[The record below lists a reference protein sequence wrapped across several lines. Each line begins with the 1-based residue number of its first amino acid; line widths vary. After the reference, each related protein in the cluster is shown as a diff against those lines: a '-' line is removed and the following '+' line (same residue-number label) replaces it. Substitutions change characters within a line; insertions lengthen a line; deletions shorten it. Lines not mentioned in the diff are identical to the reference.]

1 MKRKLTRSKKNRMLA
16 GVCGG
21 VAEYTN
27 LDPNVVRIVWVLTTA
42 FPPTTLVGLAGY
54 FAAWLI
60 VPETSS
66 ASA

>member
-21 VAEYTN
+21 VAEYVDV
-27 LDPNVVRIVWVLTTA
+27 DPTIVRLVWAGVTFFPFTA
-42 FPPTTLVGLAGY
+42 PIGVAGY
-54 FAAWLI
+54 LLAWLI

>member
-21 VAEYTN
+21 VAEYVDV
-27 LDPNVVRIVWVLTTA
+27 DPTIVRLVWAGVTLFPVTA
-42 FPPTTLVGLAGY
+42 PIGLAGY
-54 FAAWLI
+54 FLAWLI